1 MNNIFGG
8 DVNNTVNTRGIY
20 PESGGPSV
28 GIRGS
33 ALTPY
38 TSGSYKAATVL
49 NSLAIGGDARAMPAT
64 GNVAGADL
72 SQSGDPAT
80 DTSGG
85 VMGRPVS
92 WFLIFLVLLV
102 ALMWAA
108 QRYGSESE
116 QFHSIK
122 LSVYNV
128 FIIGMAAILGIGF
141 FKMLFGRFPVPGLT
155 PFIQAI

>member
-8 DVNNTVNTRGIY
+8 DVNNTVNTRGVY
-20 PESGGPSV
+20 PESGGPST

-38 TSGSYKAATVL
+38 TSGSYKAASVL
-49 NSLAIGGDARAMPAT
+49 NSLGG
-64 GNVAGADL
+64 GNVANAQASTDNGGEDTGD
-72 SQSGDPAT
+72 QS
-80 DTSGG
+80 SG
-85 VMGRPVS
+85 VMGRPLS
-92 WFLIFLVLLV
+92 WFVVFLVLLV

-108 QRYGSESE
+108 QRWGSESE

-122 LSVYNV
+122 LSVYNI

-141 FKMLFGRFPVPGLT
+141 FKMLFGRFQVPGLT
-155 PFIQAI
+155 PFIHAI